1 MAGTIGSE
9 GRAHGE
15 MASTRDRSRIHQRQC
30 EQCHRWFWAWQAD
43 RYHCF
48 VCEPLPPSELR
59 AVLDG
64 IKDCAG

>member
-15 MASTRDRSRIHQRQC
+15 MASARDRSRIHQRQC

-43 RYHCF
+43 RARCF

-59 AVLDG
+59 VVLDG
-64 IKDCAG
+64 IERCTI